1 MPQTEIKFFPQLK
14 SWGWAGKNKPPGHQN
29 TGQAAPW
36 RWEGWSPAVNHHRP
50 RVRDALLLMVDL
62 LQEVQH
68 APGVTGHSVVRP
80 GPKVVLPD
88 RSLRIPLE

>member
-1 MPQTEIKFFPQLK
+1 MMGQVTSQR
-14 SWGWAGKNKPPGHQN
+14 WG
-29 TGQAAPW
+29 
-36 RWEGWSPAVNHHRP
+36 GWSPAVNHHGP
-50 RVRDALLLMVDL
+50 RVHNALLLVVNL

-68 APGVTGHSVVRP
+68 APRVTGHTVVRP